1 MNIYLEEGQAI
12 EKALQNKMEEA
23 ASWLLKKEKVDG
35 ERAEI
40 SLTLVSAEE
49 IRELNR
55 EYRDVDKAT
64 DVLSFPQFES
74 KDEMP
79 TEGEICLGDVVIC
92 EDKVKE
98 QAEEYNHSYEREFV
112 YLFVHSLLHL
122 LGYDHMED
130 DEKAVMRKKEEE
142 VMEKIDLRR

>member
-1 MNIYLEEGQAI
+1 MNIYLEEGQAL
-12 EKALQNKMEEA
+12 EEALQSKIEEA
-23 ASWLLKKEKVDG
+23 AKWLLQKEKVDD
-35 ERAEI
+35 ERAEV

-49 IRELNR
+49 IKELNR
-55 EYRDVDKAT
+55 EYRSVDKVT

-79 TEGEICLGDVVIC
+79 SQGEICLGDVVIC

-98 QAEEYNHSYEREFV
+98 QAEAYNHSFEREFV

-122 LGYDHMED
+122 LGYDHMEE
-130 DEKAVMRKKEEE
+130 DEKAVMREKEEE
-142 VMEKIDLRR
+142 VMEQIDLRR

>member
-1 MNIYLEEGQAI
+1 MNIYLEEGQALD
-12 EKALQNKMEEA
+12 EALQSKIEEA
-23 ASWLLKKEKVDG
+23 AKWLLKKENVDD
-35 ERAEI
+35 ERAEV

-49 IRELNR
+49 IKELNR
-55 EYRDVDKAT
+55 EYRSVDKVT

-79 TEGEICLGDVVIC
+79 PQGEICLGDVVIC

-98 QAEEYNHSYEREFV
+98 QAEAYNHSFEREFV

-122 LGYDHMED
+122 LGYDHMEE
-130 DEKAVMRKKEEE
+130 DEKAVMREKEEE
-142 VMEKIDLRR
+142 VMEQIDLRR